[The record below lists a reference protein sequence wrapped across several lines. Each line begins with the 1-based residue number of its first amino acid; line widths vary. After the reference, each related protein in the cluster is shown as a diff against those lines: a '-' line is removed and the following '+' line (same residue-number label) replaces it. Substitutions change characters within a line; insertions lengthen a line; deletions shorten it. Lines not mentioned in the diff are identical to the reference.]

1 MKRDDTS
8 NQRSHLKWFQRIA
21 IGSILLV
28 ALLAIVGALLPRHA
42 HVERSIDIGAP
53 PANVFTVLNG
63 FHVFNR
69 WSPWAGL
76 DPDTRYRYT
85 GPWSGVGA
93 RMDWQSS
100 GLQVGAG
107 SESITAS
114 EPYHHIALELDF
126 EDAGKADAAFELS
139 AIPDGTHVVW
149 SFDTDFGWNLLA
161 RYGGVLFDRRI
172 GADYDSGLKNLKR
185 FMESLPKTD
194 LADADIQ
201 LLQMQPASIVYVSGK
216 TTTDGRDVANAE
228 DKAYAQVQAFI
239 AAHKLKVTGA
249 PMAVTRVW
257 DPAHNDYEFDA
268 AVPAVWDTL
277 TVSANSPVK
286 LGQTLGGA
294 VVLATYTG
302 PYSGTGQVYDQITI
316 WLAANGLTA
325 TGLTWEQYMNDPADT
340 PDAKL
345 VTKIYTPVK

>member
-1 MKRDDTS
+1 MQRDDTLDRKS
-8 NQRSHLKWFQRIA
+8 YLKWFKRIA
-21 IGSILLV
+21 IGLISLIVLLT
-28 ALLAIVGALLPRHA
+28 IVGALLPRRA

-63 FHVFNR
+63 FHVFDR

-76 DPDTRYRYT
+76 DPDIQYKYS

-100 GLQVGAG
+100 SPQIGTG
-107 SESITAS
+107 SESIISS
-114 EPYHHIALELDF
+114 EPYKHIALTLDF
-126 EDAGKADAAFELS
+126 ENAGKADAAFELS
-139 AIPDGTHVVW
+139 ATPDGTHMVW
-149 SFDTDFGWNLLA
+149 SFDADFGWNLLA

-172 GADYDSGLKNLKR
+172 GADYDSGLKNLQR
-185 FMESLPKTD
+185 FMASLPKTD
-194 LADADIQ
+194 LAGADIQ
-201 LLQMQPASIVYVSGK
+201 LLQMQPVSIVYVSGK

-228 DKAYAQVQAFI
+228 DKAYAQVKAFI
-239 AAHKLKVTGA
+239 AIHKLKVTGA

-268 AVPAVWDTL
+268 AIPAAWDTL
-277 TVSANSPVK
+277 TVPADSPVK
-286 LGQTLGGA
+286 LGQTLGGT

-302 PYSGTGQVYDQITI
+302 PYSGTGKIYDQISA

-325 TGLTWEQYMNDPADT
+325 TGLTWEQYMNDPAAT
-340 PDAKL
+340 PDAQL